1 MKTAAFVILFLVG
14 AIQVAFGVIIG
25 RLRIYAI
32 EAPFWHDLGLSE
44 QHSKAFSHYIDVL
57 QDQWN
62 VVTWL
67 GVITILAAGLLLWSL
82 RKPLGSRLENQEV
95 LPKN

>member
-1 MKTAAFVILFLVG
+1 MRTTAFVILFLVG
-14 AIQVAFGVIIG
+14 SIQVAFGVILG

-44 QHSKAFSHYIDVL
+44 QHSKALSHYIGL
-57 QDQWN
+57 LKDQWY

-67 GVITILAAGLLLWSL
+67 GIITILATGFLLWSL
-82 RKPLGSRLENQEV
+82 RRA
-95 LPKN
+95 